1 VQTVQKTATLLLPVL
16 VLFAVLY
23 VVHVAGD
30 TIRFAFLDPDR
41 WHQSEPVHP
50 DAPAPWTLRMV
61 YTFVSLLPVAFGLFA
76 IHAALRMVVLIRGGV
91 LFDDR
96 ISRRLRQV
104 GIGTGGSGGAD
115 FAANLVSP
123 TILSWANPAKP
134 AGPDRVTWYFDSE
147 PAGLIVCGFGFC
159 MIGWIV
165 SEARKLSDDNE
176 GFI

>member
-1 VQTVQKTATLLLPVL
+1 MQKVQRTATLLLPVL
-16 VLFAVLY
+16 VLFAGLY

-30 TIRFAFLDPDR
+30 TIRFAFLDPDL
-41 WHQSEPVHP
+41 WHQSELVHP

-61 YTFVSLLPVAFGLFA
+61 YTLVWLLPVAFGLFG
-76 IHAALRMVVLIRGGV
+76 IHAALRMVMLIRGGV

-123 TILSWANPAKP
+123 TILSWANPA
-134 AGPDRVTWYFDSE
+134 GPDRVTWYFDSE
-147 PAGLIVCGFGFC
+147 PAGLVVCGFGFY